1 VARRKQQKVRARG
14 SKLLT
19 AAATRIDLDSKED
32 AQLQRKVRQNWQ
44 IQAWTYYDSIPELGF
59 AIEFMAHCAA
69 RMRLFVAVLPTTG
82 ETGTPVDIHDPD
94 MQVPPEVV
102 AACDNA
108 LRDLGNGRLEL
119 SKMMKNLS
127 IQWSIAGEGFLVGIE
142 DDMVPDLFTYSIR
155 SISEV
160 VVNDDQ
166 IELREGPMTNQGV
179 LGLVE
184 LPDTT
189 MVTRL
194 WNPHPQ
200 YRLLAQSRMRALL
213 DTCEDLMILR
223 RMIRAIG
230 RNRLAGRGLLVMP
243 SEAQLPL
250 FNDDDD
256 SINGAG
262 WFDEFTNSMVTPI
275 KNEGDASAVVPMVT
289 EMDSAYIKEIRWIEF
304 TSTFD
309 ANASKIR
316 SELLDTLATGLDLP
330 KEVITGMADLNHW
343 TEWAVDANTFRYHIE
358 PHVLELTDVMTVG
371 YMRGYLANANL
382 PEAMLSEWLPRI
394 LFWHDPTELVTAPDQ
409 TTVAL
414 NLHDR
419 GVLSN
424 KALLRIAGFSEAD
437 APTPD
442 EYAAWLISKQ
452 RTWPANVSLE
462 VLHGI
467 DPGLAVPPITTPGTV
482 PGIDPVKGVIIP
494 VPAPTTPSAPAEAL
508 PSLPK
513 GTGDAPAPPKAPLPP
528 TQGPPTAP
536 GGITAS
542 GASRL
547 AWSLLSMDREL
558 RARLQV
564 EANREMKRQLEK
576 LGTRLIQK
584 VSKNATLRKKIAMT
598 HHEYVAMM
606 LPDDVVKASGLLTA
620 AGNLNTDWDDLK
632 KKYLALVSATQRQAL
647 AMTQKS
653 LGSNDQAFTQ
663 ANNANEVNLNKGWNV
678 FKISLDAL
686 AVALIHN
693 PDPNMSEEDVLASL
707 DTDSLV
713 PAGVVRSALSVAG
726 GALISSLK
734 EAVFNGASVPI
745 APAAGQPQG
754 VALGSTI
761 QNVLTANDSV
771 ITGYEW
777 VHGPTDR
784 PFDPHLDLDGQEFTT
799 FTDDVLQSDGG
810 WPYVPYY
817 YPGDHDGCLCDAMPI
832 FGEGPAGTSEPDDSG
847 S

>member
-1 VARRKQQKVRARG
+1 MMAKRRQSRQIRG
-14 SKLLT
+14 RHSKLLT
-19 AAATRIDLDSKED
+19 AAATRIDLQSKED

-69 RMRLFVAVLPTTG
+69 RMRLFVAVLPEIG
-82 ETGTPVDIHDPD
+82 ETGTPVDVHNEA
-94 MQVPPEVV
+94 MNVPPAVIE
-102 AACDNA
+102 ACDNA

-127 IQWSIAGEGFLVGIE
+127 IQWSVAGEGFLIGVE
-142 DDMVPDLFTYSIR
+142 DEFVPDLFTYSIR

-179 LGLVE
+179 LGLVA

-213 DTCEDLMILR
+213 DTCEDIMILR

-243 SEAQLPL
+243 SEAQLPI

-256 SINGAG
+256 SINGGA
-262 WFDEFTNSMVTPI
+262 WFDEFTNSLITPI
-275 KNEGDASAVVPMVT
+275 RNEGDASAVVPMVT
-289 EMDSAYIKEIRWIEF
+289 EMAADIIKEIRWIEF

-309 ANASKIR
+309 ENASKIR

-343 TEWAVDANTFRYHIE
+343 TEWAIDANTFRYHVE
-358 PHVLELTDVMTVG
+358 PHVMELTDVLTVG
-371 YMRGYLANANL
+371 YLRSYLLNCGL
-382 PEAMLSEWLPRI
+382 PEDVANQWATRI

-419 GVLSN
+419 GVISN
-424 KALLRIAGFSEAD
+424 KALLRVAGFSEED
-437 APTPD
+437 APSAD
-442 EYAAWLISKQ
+442 EYSAWLISKQ

-467 DPGLAVPPITTPGTV
+467 NPELAVPPITAPGTV
-482 PGIDPVKGVIIP
+482 PGIDPDKGVIIA
-494 VPAPTTPSAPAEAL
+494 VPAVPGSNAPPPAL
-508 PSLPK
+508 PA
-513 GTGDAPAPPKAPLPP
+513 GTGDAPAPPEAPLPAVP
-528 TQGPPTAP
+528 GPPVPTTAA
-536 GGITAS
+536 GTN
-542 GASRL
+542 RL

-564 EANREMKRQLEK
+564 EANREMKRHLER
-576 LGTRLIQK
+576 LGTKLISK
-584 VSKNATLRKKIAMT
+584 VAKNATLRKKIAMT
-598 HHEYVAMM
+598 HHEHIAMM
-606 LPDDVVKASGLLTA
+606 LGDEVLASSGFLTA
-620 AGNLNTDWDDLK
+620 TGGLNTDWADLK
-632 KKYLALVSATQRQAL
+632 AKFMKLVSSTQAQSL
-647 AMTQKS
+647 AMVNRQGS
-653 LGSNDQAFTQ
+653 LSDKQMSLAQSN
-663 ANNANEVNLNKGWNV
+663 NNDNIAKGWDTL
-678 FKISLDAL
+678 KLSLDAL
-686 AVALIHN
+686 ALTLIHN
-693 PDPNMSEEDVLASL
+693 PDPNVSAEDLIASI
-707 DTDSLV
+707 DSDSLV

-734 EAVFNGASVPI
+734 DAVFNGATVPI
-745 APAAGQPQG
+745 APAAGQPNG
-754 VALGSTI
+754 VALGTTI
-761 QNVLTANDSV
+761 QDALTNSGST

-777 VHGPTDR
+777 VHGPSDR
-784 PFDPHLDLDGQEFTT
+784 TFDPHLDLDGQEFVT
-799 FTDDVLQSDGG
+799 FSDDVLESDGG
-810 WPYVPYY
+810 WPYVAYY
-817 YPGDHDGCLCDAMPI
+817 YPGDHDGCLCDAMPVLV
-832 FGEGPAGTSEPDDSG
+832 DSTT
-847 S
+847 